1 MSSVRSRLALALA
14 LVLILPVVV
23 SVVAVG
29 VLAPAQTRVAARAT
43 MLQAAASTALSL
55 VDQCLSLGESARGLA
70 LQAQSR
76 DLDAAALAAVRRQPG
91 AFAAVVRGG
100 SVVASA
106 GELPADPPV
115 TRLLDTG
122 CSRQR
127 GAPTATRSI
136 AGPPIVAEV
145 VPATDALGA
154 SLGSV
159 VVGRVIDTDTL
170 VELLKT
176 MSAQR
181 GTGLALACPGGRG
194 VTTLSDPAAAMA
206 LRRAAAEGVAP
217 SSIAGWQVATARGS
231 SGQVCAVAAG
241 VRPPGTSLLQ
251 SGGVALVLFI
261 GLALALALVLR
272 LANGLTRPIL
282 ALTEAAERVARGDL
296 TSRLPDGGGSELG
309 RLSGSFNHMT
319 DELQAKI
326 GELERS
332 RDLLRENVGRL
343 GDTLQRTHDLDGLL
357 MTVLGAAASATT
369 AHRAT
374 VWLVEGST
382 VVARISS
389 PVGAPRAATRR
400 LPLGADLAGEVA
412 ADGVPRRLGHG
423 HGDSTTVLG
432 GPALCAPLRRGH
444 AVLGVIVV
452 ERQPQQPAF
461 DADDEAMLVS
471 LAGPAGIAV
480 DNVMLHRE
488 AQRLSVTD
496 PLTGAGNLRHMTT
509 TLAREVERATR
520 FQRPLSLLLLDL
532 DHFKN
537 VNDTYGHTV
546 GDAVL
551 REIARRLA
559 GCVREVDIVAR
570 YGGEEFVVVTPE
582 TDITGAEH
590 LAARICEAVR
600 EEPIVVGSDVVV
612 VTVSVGIATLPMHG
626 TVGGERLH
634 LRHGVE
640 GTSLVELDIDVAER
654 LQSGTDT
661 ARRLAHPA
669 RDSANPAVRA
679 GEESDDAIGLAQL
692 LGAQHDGLVAVEGHA
707 TFSLPAGQRTASA
720 HGEVLGRRNERVRG
734 TAGRA

>member
-1 MSSVRSRLALALA
+1 MTSVRSRLALALA
-14 LVLILPVVV
+14 LVLILPVLVA
-23 SVVAVG
+23 VVAVG
-29 VLAPAQTRVAARAT
+29 VLAPAQTRAAARAT
-43 MLQAAASTALSL
+43 MLEAAASTAQSL
-55 VDQCLSLGESARGLA
+55 VDQCLALGESARVLA
-70 LQAQSR
+70 LQASSS
-76 DLDAAALAAVRRQPG
+76 DLDAAAQSSVRRQPG

-100 SVVASA
+100 VVVASA
-106 GELPADPPV
+106 GELPDQPV
-115 TRLLDTG
+115 TQLLDAG

-127 GAPTATRSI
+127 GAPSATDSKV
-136 AGPPIVAEV
+136 GPPIVAEV
-145 VPATDALGA
+145 VPATDAAGA

-159 VVGRVIDTDTL
+159 VVGRVIDTAAL
-170 VELLKT
+170 VEQMERL
-176 MSAQR
+176 SPPP
-181 GTGLALACPGGRG
+181 GTALALACPGGRG
-194 VTTLSDPAAAMA
+194 ATTPLDPAAATV
-206 LRRAAAEGVAP
+206 LRRAAVEGGEP
-217 SSIAGWQVATARGS
+217 SSIGGWQVATARGS

-241 VRPPGTSLLQ
+241 IRPPGMSLLQ
-251 SGGVALVLFI
+251 SGGAALLLFI
-261 GLALALALVLR
+261 GMAVALALVLR
-272 LANGLTRPIL
+272 LANSLTRPIL

-296 TSRLPDGGGSELG
+296 TSRLPDSGGSELG
-309 RLSGSFNHMT
+309 RLSGAFNHMT
-319 DELQAKI
+319 DELQAKL

-332 RDLLRENVGRL
+332 RNLLRENVGRL

-374 VWLVEGST
+374 VWLVEGSS
-382 VVARISS
+382 VVSRVSS
-389 PVGAPRAATRR
+389 PAGAPRATTRR
-400 LPLGADLAGEVA
+400 LPIGADLAGEVA

-423 HGDSTTVLG
+423 HGDATTVLG

-452 ERQPQQPAF
+452 ERDPQQPAF

-520 FQRPLSLLLLDL
+520 FGRPLSLLLLDL

-551 REIARRLA
+551 RELARRLA

-582 TDITGAEH
+582 TDIVGAEH

-600 EEPIVVGSDVVV
+600 EEPFVVGNDIVV
-612 VTVSVGIATLPMHG
+612 VTVSVGIATLPTHG
-626 TVGGERLH
+626 TVSGDLVRAADEGLYAAKRAGRDQYCVAPGGE
-634 LRHGVE
+634 V
-640 GTSLVELDIDVAER
+640 T
-654 LQSGTDT
+654 
-661 ARRLAHPA
+661 
-669 RDSANPAVRA
+669 
-679 GEESDDAIGLAQL
+679 
-692 LGAQHDGLVAVEGHA
+692 
-707 TFSLPAGQRTASA
+707 PAGDAAADR
-720 HGEVLGRRNERVRG
+720 
-734 TAGRA
+734 